1 MQQVMLV
8 LRTAAKGLAFQ
19 IHHVT
24 EIDFE
29 KWPLENSGEEV
40 RELREFLQQDKVIKE
55 LVDRFVPFSC
65 HGKRSLRLMHSTLP
79 AVQEN
84 APTGHSRPW
93 HGCGTRPSSG
103 VF

>member
-24 EIDFE
+24 EVDFD

-40 RELREFLQQDKVIKE
+40 RELCEFLQQDKVIKE
-55 LVDRFVPFSC
+55 LVDRFVSFSC
-65 HGKRSLRLMHSTLP
+65 HGKWLLRLMHSTLL
-79 AVQEN
+79 AVQWN
-84 APTGHSRPW
+84 GQPGHSGP
-93 HGCGTRPSSG
+93 
-103 VF
+103 